1 MEKVKAGIIGLGFM
15 SVAHIKA
22 YRKLEDVEIVAV
34 CNPSGR
40 RLDGDLSDV
49 FGNVGDQEPVKL
61 DMEKIK
67 GYRDVDAFL
76 NHPGLQLVDI
86 CFLTDTHTDL
96 AIRALNAGKH
106 VLCEKPITRT
116 SEEAARLVEAVK
128 APETHFMPAMC
139 LRFWPEWT
147 FLKKAIEDQTYGK
160 ALGVRFRRVA
170 EPPGWSPQNY
180 LDGKKS
186 GGALLDGQSF
196 VPVLRGWT
204 DHHKQYSFGLQ
215 TTRGINHGSDYYGIR
230 SVRSDRFRY
239 IRNLT
244 SEVAFRNTMMRS
256 GWWQSWVG
264 QAERGSEHAKN
275 MVHRFQYRPAEEL
288 YDSENDPWNLVNLA
302 DRPEFQSVKEQLSQA
317 LDDWMQD
324 QGDAGQETELDA
336 LNRQWRNRAR

>member
-1 MEKVKAGIIGLGFM
+1 M
-15 SVAHIKA
+15 
-22 YRKLEDVEIVAV
+22 
-34 CNPSGR
+34 
-40 RLDGDLSDV
+40 
-49 FGNVGDQEPVKL
+49 
-61 DMEKIK
+61 
-67 GYRDVDAFL
+67 
-76 NHPGLQLVDI
+76 
-86 CFLTDTHTDL
+86 
-96 AIRALNAGKH
+96 
-106 VLCEKPITRT
+106 
-116 SEEAARLVEAVK
+116 
-128 APETHFMPAMC
+128 
-139 LRFWPEWT
+139 
-147 FLKKAIEDQTYGK
+147 
-160 ALGVRFRRVA
+160 
-170 EPPGWSPQNY
+170 
-180 LDGKKS
+180 
-186 GGALLDGQSF
+186 LDGQSF

-317 LDDWMQD
+317 LDD
-324 QGDAGQETELDA
+324 
-336 LNRQWRNRAR
+336 